1 MKLTNEQNSFLD
13 KVVSGKW
20 SINSD
25 TNLIDVEG
33 SVDMS
38 NLTNIPVKFGNV
50 TDYFNFSY
58 KELTS
63 LIGASK
69 SIGRVFKCTNN
80 PLTILEGASQ
90 SIGDYY
96 IIIDLAEIDKK
107 YQPIIID

>member
-1 MKLTNEQNSFLD
+1 
-13 KVVSGKW
+13 
-20 SINSD
+20 
-25 TNLIDVEG
+25 
-33 SVDMS
+33 
-38 NLTNIPVKFGNV
+38 
-50 TDYFNFSY
+50 
-58 KELTS
+58 

-90 SIGDYY
+90 SIGDY